1 MNKPGVTP
9 GENLRRAIR
18 WLDEQRRLQQDFTG
32 HFSKQKS
39 QRLAVEQTCVLF
51 DLTPLEEEFLLK
63 NFSSENSVPK
73 KRAPKKTTS
82 TSSEFSRNRY
92 FTLLISGKFHITVT
106 ADL

>member
-32 HFSKQKS
+32 PFSKQKT
-39 QRLAVEQTCVLF
+39 QRLAVEQACVLF

-82 TSSEFSRNRY
+82 TSSEL
-92 FTLLISGKFHITVT
+92 FTKPIFYVI
-106 ADL
+106 DIR